1 MVCSVLLNYFKG
13 INPIFTN
20 RVAGRKLK
28 GWLVLNNL
36 VINLKV
42 LVKSGHITFA

>member
-1 MVCSVLLNYFKG
+1 MVCSVLLNYSKG

-20 RVAGRKLK
+20 RGAGRKLK
-28 GWLVLNNL
+28 GWVVLNNL
-36 VINLKV
+36 VINIKL